1 MTFTQFKNS
10 EESRNPHYLLIGN
23 PVSHSLS
30 PIMQNAALDHYDMN
44 AKYYAVAVSMSELT
58 PLIAHFNTNSFLGAN
73 ITIPHKLNLINVVDE
88 LTTEAVEI
96 GAINTIVKEQGKL
109 IGYNTDAYGFLKPL
123 EEHLG
128 DIEMERAIVFGS
140 GGATKAIL
148 YALNDLGF
156 EEVVMVSRNPS
167 KYSDLNDVVVCG
179 YDSWFEY
186 SEDCSLIVNATPLG
200 MTPNINASPIL
211 EENVEI
217 LNGKLCYD
225 IVYNP
230 RETTFLKQAKRAK
243 GIPVEG
249 IDMLIHQGAKS
260 FKLWTGKEF
269 PVGLV
274 KMKLDEF
281 IRY

>member
-1 MTFTQFKNS
+1 M
-10 EESRNPHYLLIGN
+10 
-23 PVSHSLS
+23 
-30 PIMQNAALDHYDMN
+30 
-44 AKYYAVAVSMSELT
+44 
-58 PLIAHFNTNSFLGAN
+58 
-73 ITIPHKLNLINVVDE
+73 
-88 LTTEAVEI
+88 
-96 GAINTIVKEQGKL
+96 
-109 IGYNTDAYGFLKPL
+109 
-123 EEHLG
+123 EEHLV
-128 DIEMERAIVFGS
+128 DIDLDRAIVFGS

-167 KYSDLNDVVVCG
+167 KYSDLNDFVVCG

-281 IRY
+281 IQY